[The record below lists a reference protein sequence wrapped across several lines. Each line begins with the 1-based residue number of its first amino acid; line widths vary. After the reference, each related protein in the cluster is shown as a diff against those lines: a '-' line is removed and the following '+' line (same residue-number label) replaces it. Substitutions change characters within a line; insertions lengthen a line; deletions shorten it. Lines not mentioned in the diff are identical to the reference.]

1 MDNRTRTIQTRS
13 NPPIL
18 GTEQLG
24 SGPARGG
31 TPHSEAEKKHRPS
44 RVLRTPG
51 VTSIVLLVR
60 SFSKT
65 WFVPLTYG
73 RQRKSEPVPIS
84 PMSRKKSLV
93 NPAITLTP
101 LWSIH
106 TRRASDGSEQ
116 PSIRPEPSRSQ
127 PEVGSARPRS
137 VCRYGA
143 IRWIL
148 CSAYHRNARKQSECG
163 VPSNVIV
170 SVAGD
175 PPTTLAFLTPIR
187 FHIGQPVLHVGK
199 HTAKP

>member
-1 MDNRTRTIQTRS
+1 
-13 NPPIL
+13 L
-18 GTEQLG
+18 LG
-24 SGPARGG
+24 SGPIDRPGPARGG
-31 TPHSEAEKKHRPS
+31 TPRSQARRSREEASPIS
-44 RVLRTPG
+44 GLPTLG
-51 VTSIVLLVR
+51 VTSIVPPVR

-65 WFVPLTYG
+65 WFVPLTYE
-73 RQRKSEPVPIS
+73 RQWKSGLIPIS

-106 TRRASDGSEQ
+106 TRRARDGSEQ

-127 PEVGSARPRS
+127 PEAGSARPRS

-148 CSAYHRNARKQSECG
+148 SSAYHRNARKQSERG

-175 PPTTLAFLTPIR
+175 PPATLAFLTPIR